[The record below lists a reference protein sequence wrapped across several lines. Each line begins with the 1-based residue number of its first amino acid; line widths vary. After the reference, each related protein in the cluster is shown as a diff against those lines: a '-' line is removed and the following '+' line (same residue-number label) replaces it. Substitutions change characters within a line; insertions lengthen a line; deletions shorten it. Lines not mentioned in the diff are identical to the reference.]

1 MPSVMT
7 VVVFAALWGVAAIA
21 WLLVMPADARAK
33 GWHYVHALLPFVALG
48 LYAVAPPLLREPL
61 RIFLSAGLLV
71 FLILAVTWAVG
82 EACRNHGI
90 MDVVYP
96 IVPAAVSAFALSQ
109 APVAPG
115 AHAIVLAMLV
125 AIWAARLVAHMVL
138 TRGNLANE
146 PEPYASLRR
155 KFGARWTVWGFFSV
169 YMLQGVLCWVW
180 SAVLVFAFTAPDQ
193 HFAPL
198 DGVAVAL
205 WLVGFVFQAGGD
217 RQLARFKRDPAN
229 RGKLFQGGLWSL
241 TRHPNYFG
249 EAVMWW
255 AYFLFALA
263 HPWGFITI
271 VSPLYATWFMASG
284 SAAPGNERH
293 MRKTRPDYEDYARRV
308 PQFFPWR
315 FAGGPG
321 RTPEASR

>member
-1 MPSVMT
+1 
-7 VVVFAALWGVAAIA
+7 
-21 WLLVMPADARAK
+21 
-33 GWHYVHALLPFVALG
+33 
-48 LYAVAPPLLREPL
+48 
-61 RIFLSAGLLV
+61 
-71 FLILAVTWAVG
+71 
-82 EACRNHGI
+82 
-90 MDVVYP
+90 
-96 IVPAAVSAFALSQ
+96 
-109 APVAPG
+109 
-115 AHAIVLAMLV
+115 
-125 AIWAARLVAHMVL
+125 
-138 TRGNLANE
+138 
-146 PEPYASLRR
+146 
-155 KFGARWTVWGFFSV
+155 
-169 YMLQGVLCWVW
+169 MLQGVLCWVW
-180 SAVLVFAFTAPDQ
+180 SAVLVFAFAAPNQ
-193 HFAPL
+193 HFTPL
-198 DGVAVAL
+198 DGVAVAV

-229 RGKLFQGGLWSL
+229 KGKLFQGGLWSL

-315 FAGGPG
+315 FSARPG
-321 RTPEASR
+321 RTRRRRGDGFCRPGRDHHRGRQRAGRAYALALGARGAAVVVNNGRRHAGEREEDTSALDASSRWCCGLRASSAAPAAR

>member
-1 MPSVMT
+1 MPSVM
-7 VVVFAALWGVAAIA
+7 VVFAALWGAVAVA
-21 WLLVMPADARAK
+21 WFLVMPADARAK
-33 GWHYVHALLPFVALG
+33 GWHYVHALLPFIALG
-48 LYAVAPPLLREPL
+48 LYAVAPPALREPL
-61 RIFLSAGLLV
+61 RVFLAAGVLV
-71 FLILAVTWAVG
+71 FLILAVTWAAG

-90 MDVVYP
+90 MDVIYP
-96 IVPAAVSAFALSQ
+96 IVPAAVGAFALSQ

-115 AHAIVLAMLV
+115 AHGIVVAVLV
-125 AIWAARLVAHMVL
+125 AIWAVRLVAHMVF
-138 TRGNLANE
+138 TRGNLASE

-155 KFGARWTVWGFFSV
+155 KFGARWPVWGFFSV

-180 SAVLVFAFTAPDQ
+180 SAVLVFAFAAPNQ
-193 HFAPL
+193 QFTPL
-198 DGVAVAL
+198 DGVAVAV

-217 RQLARFKRDPAN
+217 RQLARFKCDPAN
-229 RGKLFQGGLWSL
+229 KGKLFQGGLWSL

-263 HPWGFITI
+263 HPWGLITI

-315 FAGGPG
+315 FSARPG

>member
-7 VVVFAALWGVAAIA
+7 VMVFAALWGVAAIA

-96 IVPAAVSAFALSQ
+96 IVPAAVGAFVLSQ

-169 YMLQGVLCWVW
+169 YMLQG
-180 SAVLVFAFTAPDQ
+180 VLVFAFTAPDQ

-315 FAGGPG
+315 FAGRPG